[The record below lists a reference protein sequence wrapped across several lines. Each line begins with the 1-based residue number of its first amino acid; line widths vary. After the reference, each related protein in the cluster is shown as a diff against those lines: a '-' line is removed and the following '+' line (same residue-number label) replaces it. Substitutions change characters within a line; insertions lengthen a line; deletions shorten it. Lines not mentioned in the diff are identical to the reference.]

1 MKGTLLSAK
10 VTCLEFLSEF
20 CVWSMNIEKLPGGK
34 MNHLSP
40 CIDFSPFFKKY
51 TLRGSRS
58 QSSIVSFI
66 IFQPYGM
73 FACMC
78 QSSAT
83 KSRCRSKY
91 LLGWLP

>member
-1 MKGTLLSAK
+1 MKGTLLSAE

-20 CVWSMNIEKLPGGK
+20 GVWSVNIEKLPGEK

-58 QSSIVSFI
+58 QSPIVRFI
-66 IFQPYGM
+66 ISQPYGV

-78 QSSAT
+78 QSRAT
-83 KSRCRSKY
+83 QPRCRSKY
-91 LLGWLP
+91 LPGRLP